1 MHPWDDPRR
10 YSAALHEQ
18 ARINEE
24 AAERARSE
32 SKRGG
37 NLGFLLFIIA
47 VIFLK
52 PFAEYCFELYHTVAG
67 CVRSLAGFVG
77 F

>member
-10 YSAALHEQ
+10 YNAALHEQ

-24 AAERARSE
+24 AAEHARAE

-47 VIFLK
+47 VIFFK
-52 PFAEYCFELYHTVAG
+52 PFAEYCFELYRTVAG
-67 CVRSLAGFVG
+67 CVQSLAGVVG

>member
-10 YSAALHEQ
+10 YNAALHEQ

-24 AAERARSE
+24 TAKHTRAE
-32 SKRGG
+32 SKKGG
-37 NLGFLLFIIA
+37 SLGFLLFIIV
-47 VIFLK
+47 VIFFK
-52 PFAEYCFELYHTVAG
+52 PFAEYCFELYRTVAG
-67 CVRSLAGFVG
+67 YVQSLAGVFG